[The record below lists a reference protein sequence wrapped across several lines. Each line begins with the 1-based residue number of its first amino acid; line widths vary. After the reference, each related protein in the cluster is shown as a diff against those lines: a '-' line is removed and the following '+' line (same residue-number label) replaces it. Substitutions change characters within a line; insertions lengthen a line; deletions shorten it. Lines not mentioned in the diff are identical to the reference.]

1 MRYSASDA
9 LERTTG
15 WGSAVTVSATATVT
29 HHGGRLTGHG
39 PRTTTTGHVRTG
51 HVETTSIGS
60 TFTAVRSIS
69 IAA

>member
-1 MRYSASDA
+1 MPCSAYGA
-9 LERTTG
+9 LERTTDLG
-15 WGSAVTVSATATVT
+15 PAVTVSATATVT

-60 TFTAVRSIS
+60 TFTAVRSNS